1 MIRIFFAI
9 ALLISV
15 SGFAQKKE
23 LRKAQK
29 LFSEGK
35 VDESF
40 KMLEESDALFDTADD
55 KTLASYSLLLAKI
68 ARSKS
73 EFKKAYDF
81 LSPITNSP
89 SVKSDVAIELN
100 ELTTDIINSAIKDN
114 EKKEYSASAEKLF
127 LAYSISPET
136 NSDYLY
142 FAASGAVNAKDFD
155 LALEYYL
162 MLEKI
167 KYDGVS
173 TKYFVTEVE
182 SGNEIE
188 VQKSEYD
195 LYKKTKEYKDFREEK
210 TESKFPEIVKNIAL
224 IYAQKGDNEK
234 AFTAIKNARK
244 ENPNDI
250 NLILTEANIYIELDE
265 KEKFGQ
271 LMNEA
276 IAMDPNNGNLYYNLG
291 VVTRDLGDL
300 SLAREYYERAIELD
314 PKLENAYL
322 NLVALILE
330 GETAIV
336 EEMNNLGT
344 SRSENARYDVLKK
357 EREDLYR
364 ECIPILVNIINI
376 DKNKEAIR
384 TLMNIYGTLGDT
396 SGFKS
401 MKALLEE

>member
-1 MIRIFFAI
+1 MIRITFLI
-9 ALLISV
+9 ILLISAF
-15 SGFAQKKE
+15 GFSQKKE

-29 LFSEGK
+29 LFTEGK

-40 KMLEESDALFDTADD
+40 KMLEENDALFDNADD
-55 KTLASYSLLLAKI
+55 KTLSSYSLLLAKI
-68 ARSKS
+68 ARSNS
-73 EFKKAYDF
+73 EFQKAFEF
-81 LSPITNSP
+81 LSAIKDSP
-89 SVKSDVAIELN
+89 SIKSDVSLELN
-100 ELTTDIINSAIKDN
+100 QLTNDIINSAIKDN
-114 EKKEYSASAEKLF
+114 ENKEFVSSAKKLF

-136 NSDYLY
+136 NGDYLY
-142 FAASGAVNAKDFD
+142 YAASAGVNAKDYD

-167 KYDGVS
+167 KYQGVI
-173 TKYFVTEVE
+173 TKYYVTEVE
-182 SGNEIE
+182 SENEIE
-188 VQKSEYD
+188 VQRSEYD
-195 LYKKTKEYKDFREEK
+195 IYKKTKQYKDFREEQ

-234 AFTAIKNARK
+234 AFDAIKMARQ
-244 ENPNDI
+244 ENPSDI

-271 LMNEA
+271 LMSEA

-291 VVTRDLGDL
+291 VVTRDLGDI
-300 SLAREYYERAIELD
+300 SLAREYYEKAIELD
-314 PKLENAYL
+314 PTLENAYL
-322 NLVALILE
+322 NLVSLILE
-330 GETAIV
+330 GESLIV

-344 SRSENARYDVLKK
+344 SRAENARYDVLKK
-357 EREDLYR
+357 KREDLYR
-364 ECIPILVNIINI
+364 ECIPILVKIIDI

-396 SGFKS
+396 DGFKS

>member
-1 MIRIFFAI
+1 MIRITFLI
-9 ALLISV
+9 ILLISAF
-15 SGFAQKKE
+15 GFSQKKE

-29 LFSEGK
+29 LFTEGK

-40 KMLEESDALFDTADD
+40 KMLEENDALFDNADD
-55 KTLASYSLLLAKI
+55 KTLSSYSLLLAKI
-68 ARSKS
+68 ARSNS
-73 EFKKAYDF
+73 EFQKAFEF
-81 LSPITNSP
+81 LSAIKDSP
-89 SVKSDVAIELN
+89 SIKSDVSLELN
-100 ELTTDIINSAIKDN
+100 QLTNDIINSAIKDN
-114 EKKEYSASAEKLF
+114 ENKEFVSSAKKLF

-136 NSDYLY
+136 NGDYLY
-142 FAASGAVNAKDFD
+142 YAASAGVNAKDYD

-167 KYDGVS
+167 KYQGII
-173 TKYFVTEVE
+173 TKYYVTEVE
-182 SGNEIE
+182 SENEIE
-188 VQKSEYD
+188 VQRSEYD
-195 LYKKTKEYKDFREEK
+195 IYKKTKQYKDFREEQ

-234 AFTAIKNARK
+234 AFDAIKMARQ
-244 ENPNDI
+244 ENPSDI

-271 LMNEA
+271 LMSEA

-291 VVTRDLGDL
+291 VVTRDLGDI
-300 SLAREYYERAIELD
+300 SLAREYYEKAIELD
-314 PKLENAYL
+314 PTLENAYL
-322 NLVALILE
+322 NLVSLILE
-330 GETAIV
+330 GESLIV

-344 SRSENARYDVLKK
+344 SRAENARYDVLKK
-357 EREDLYR
+357 KREDLYR
-364 ECIPILVNIINI
+364 ECIPILVKIIDI

-396 SGFKS
+396 DGFKS

>member
-1 MIRIFFAI
+1 MTRIYFIIILF
-9 ALLISV
+9 ISTL
-15 SGFAQKKE
+15 SFAQKKE

-35 VDESF
+35 VDESL

-55 KTLASYSLLLAKI
+55 KTLQSYSLLLAKI
-68 ARSKS
+68 ARSNS
-73 EFKKAYDF
+73 EFQKAFDF
-81 LSPITNSP
+81 LSPIKNSP

-100 ELTTDIINSAIKDN
+100 ELTNDIINSAIKDN
-114 EKKEYSASAEKLF
+114 EKKEYSASAGKLF

-167 KYDGVS
+167 KYDGIS

-188 VQKSEYD
+188 VQRSEYD

-300 SLAREYYERAIELD
+300 NLAREYYERAIELD

-330 GETAIV
+330 GEAAIV

-396 SGFKS
+396 VGFKS

>member
-1 MIRIFFAI
+1 MIRITFLI
-9 ALLISV
+9 ILLISAF
-15 SGFAQKKE
+15 GFSQKKE

-35 VDESF
+35 VDESL
-40 KMLEESDALFDTADD
+40 KMLEENDALFDNADD
-55 KTLASYSLLLAKI
+55 KTLSSYSLLLAKI
-68 ARSKS
+68 ARSNS
-73 EFKKAYDF
+73 EFQKAFEF
-81 LSPITNSP
+81 LSAIKDSP
-89 SVKSDVAIELN
+89 SIKSDVSLELSQ
-100 ELTTDIINSAIKDN
+100 LTNDIINSAIKDN
-114 EKKEYSASAEKLF
+114 ENKEFVASAKKLF

-136 NSDYLY
+136 NGDYLY
-142 FAASGAVNAKDFD
+142 YAASAGVNAKDYD

-167 KYDGVS
+167 KYQGVI
-173 TKYFVTEVE
+173 TKYYVTEVE
-182 SGNEIE
+182 SENEIE
-188 VQKSEYD
+188 VQRSEYD
-195 LYKKTKEYKDFREEK
+195 IYKKTKQYKDFREEQ

-234 AFTAIKNARK
+234 AFDAIKMARQ
-244 ENPNDI
+244 ENPSDI

-271 LMNEA
+271 LMSEA

-291 VVTRDLGDL
+291 VVTRDLGDI
-300 SLAREYYERAIELD
+300 SLAREYYEKAIELD
-314 PKLENAYL
+314 PTLENAYL
-322 NLVALILE
+322 NLVSLILE
-330 GETAIV
+330 GESLIV

-344 SRSENARYDVLKK
+344 SRAENARYDVLKK
-357 EREDLYR
+357 KREDLYR
-364 ECIPILVNIINI
+364 ECIPILVKTIDI

-396 SGFKS
+396 NGFKS

>member
-1 MIRIFFAI
+1 MTRIYFI
-9 ALLISV
+9 IILLISTL
-15 SGFAQKKE
+15 SFAQKKE

-35 VDESF
+35 IDESL

-68 ARSKS
+68 ARSNS
-73 EFKKAYDF
+73 EFQKTFDF
-81 LSPITNSP
+81 LSAIKNSP

-100 ELTTDIINSAIKDN
+100 ELTNDIINSAIKDN

-142 FAASGAVNAKDFD
+142 FAASGAVNAKDLD

-167 KYDGVS
+167 KYQGIV
-173 TKYFVTEVE
+173 TKHYVTELE

-195 LYKKTKEYKDFREEK
+195 LYKKTKQYKDFREEK

-234 AFTAIKNARK
+234 AFSAIKNARQ

-265 KEKFGQ
+265 KEKFGK

-291 VVTRDLGDL
+291 VVTRDLGDVN
-300 SLAREYYERAIELD
+300 LAREYYERAIELD

-330 GETAIV
+330 GETTIV

-357 EREDLYR
+357 EREELYR

-396 SGFKS
+396 TGFKS

>member
-1 MIRIFFAI
+1 MIRITFLI
-9 ALLISV
+9 ILLISAF
-15 SGFAQKKE
+15 GFSQKKE

-29 LFSEGK
+29 LFTEGK

-40 KMLEESDALFDTADD
+40 KMLEENDALFDNADD
-55 KTLASYSLLLAKI
+55 KTLSSYSLLLAKI
-68 ARSKS
+68 ARSNS
-73 EFKKAYDF
+73 EFQKAFEF
-81 LSPITNSP
+81 LSAIKDSP
-89 SVKSDVAIELN
+89 SIKSDVSLELN
-100 ELTTDIINSAIKDN
+100 QLTNDIINSAIKDN
-114 EKKEYSASAEKLF
+114 ENKEFVASAKKLF

-136 NSDYLY
+136 NGDYLY
-142 FAASGAVNAKDFD
+142 YAASAGVNAKDYD

-167 KYDGVS
+167 KYKGIV
-173 TKYFVTEVE
+173 TKYYVTEVE
-182 SGNEIE
+182 SENEIE
-188 VQKSEYD
+188 VQRSEYD
-195 LYKKTKEYKDFREEK
+195 IYKKTKQYKDFREEK

-234 AFTAIKNARK
+234 AFDAIKMARQ
-244 ENPNDI
+244 ENPSDI

-271 LMNEA
+271 LMSEA

-291 VVTRDLGDL
+291 VVTRDLGDI
-300 SLAREYYERAIELD
+300 SLAREYYEKAIELD
-314 PKLENAYL
+314 PTLENAYL
-322 NLVALILE
+322 NLVSLILE
-330 GETAIV
+330 GESLIV

-344 SRSENARYDVLKK
+344 SRAENARYDVLKK
-357 EREDLYR
+357 KREDLYR
-364 ECIPILVNIINI
+364 ECIPILVKIIDI

-396 SGFKS
+396 DGFKS

>member
-1 MIRIFFAI
+1 MIRIFFAV

-40 KMLEESDALFDTADD
+40 KMLEDNDALFDAADD
-55 KTLASYSLLLAKI
+55 KTLANYSLLLAKI

-100 ELTTDIINSAIKDN
+100 GLTTDIINSAIKDN

-195 LYKKTKEYKDFREEK
+195 LYKKTKQYKDFREEK

-244 ENPNDI
+244 ENPSDV

-300 SLAREYYERAIELD
+300 NLAREYYERAIELD

-396 SGFKS
+396 TGFKS

>member
-1 MIRIFFAI
+1 MIRITFLI
-9 ALLISV
+9 ILLISAF
-15 SGFAQKKE
+15 GFSQKKE

-35 VDESF
+35 VDESL
-40 KMLEESDALFDTADD
+40 KMLEENDALFDNADD
-55 KTLASYSLLLAKI
+55 KTLSSYSLLLAKI
-68 ARSKS
+68 ARSNS
-73 EFKKAYDF
+73 EFQKAFEF
-81 LSPITNSP
+81 LSAIKDSP
-89 SVKSDVAIELN
+89 SIKSDVSLELN
-100 ELTTDIINSAIKDN
+100 QLTNDIINSAIKDN
-114 EKKEYSASAEKLF
+114 ENKEFVASAKKLF

-136 NSDYLY
+136 NGDYLY
-142 FAASGAVNAKDFD
+142 YAASAGVNAKDYD

-167 KYDGVS
+167 KYQGIV
-173 TKYFVTEVE
+173 TKYYVTEVE
-182 SGNEIE
+182 SENEIE
-188 VQKSEYD
+188 VQRSEYD
-195 LYKKTKEYKDFREEK
+195 IYKKTKQYKDFREEK

-234 AFTAIKNARK
+234 AFDAIKMARQ
-244 ENPNDI
+244 ENPSDI

-271 LMNEA
+271 LMSEA

-291 VVTRDLGDL
+291 VVTRDLGDI
-300 SLAREYYERAIELD
+300 SLAREYYEKAIELD
-314 PKLENAYL
+314 PTLENAYL
-322 NLVALILE
+322 NLVSLILE
-330 GETAIV
+330 GESLIV

-344 SRSENARYDVLKK
+344 SRAENARYDVLKK
-357 EREDLYR
+357 KREDLYR
-364 ECIPILVNIINI
+364 ECIPILLKIIDI

-396 SGFKS
+396 DGFKS

>member
-1 MIRIFFAI
+1 MIRITFLI
-9 ALLISV
+9 ILLISAF
-15 SGFAQKKE
+15 GFSQKKE

-29 LFSEGK
+29 LFTEGK

-40 KMLEESDALFDTADD
+40 KMLEENDALFDNADD
-55 KTLASYSLLLAKI
+55 KTLSSYSLLLAKI
-68 ARSKS
+68 ARSNS
-73 EFKKAYDF
+73 EFQKAFEF
-81 LSPITNSP
+81 LSAIKDSP
-89 SVKSDVAIELN
+89 SIKSDVSLELN
-100 ELTTDIINSAIKDN
+100 QLTNDIINSAIKDN
-114 EKKEYSASAEKLF
+114 ENKEFVASAKKLF

-136 NSDYLY
+136 NRDYLY
-142 FAASGAVNAKDFD
+142 YAASAGVNAKDYD

-167 KYDGVS
+167 KYKGIV
-173 TKYFVTEVE
+173 TKYYVTEVE
-182 SGNEIE
+182 SENEIE
-188 VQKSEYD
+188 VQRSEYD
-195 LYKKTKEYKDFREEK
+195 LYKKTKQYKNFREEQ

-234 AFTAIKNARK
+234 AFDAIKMARQ
-244 ENPNDI
+244 ENPSDI

-271 LMNEA
+271 LMSEA

-291 VVTRDLGDL
+291 VVTRDLGDI
-300 SLAREYYERAIELD
+300 SLAREYYEKAIELD
-314 PKLENAYL
+314 PTLENAYL
-322 NLVALILE
+322 NLVSLILE
-330 GETAIV
+330 GESLIV

-344 SRSENARYDVLKK
+344 SRAENARYDVLKK
-357 EREDLYR
+357 KREDLYR
-364 ECIPILVNIINI
+364 ECIPILVKIIDI

-396 SGFKS
+396 DGFKS

>member
-195 LYKKTKEYKDFREEK
+195 LYKKTKQYKDFREEK

-300 SLAREYYERAIELD
+300 SLAREYYEKAIELD

>member
-1 MIRIFFAI
+1 MIRITFLI
-9 ALLISV
+9 ILLISAF
-15 SGFAQKKE
+15 GFSQKKE

-29 LFSEGK
+29 LFTEGK
-35 VDESF
+35 VDESL
-40 KMLEESDALFDTADD
+40 KMLEDNDDLFDNADD
-55 KTLASYSLLLAKI
+55 KTLSSYSLLLAKI
-68 ARSKS
+68 ARSNS
-73 EFKKAYDF
+73 EFQKAFEF
-81 LSPITNSP
+81 LSAIKDSP
-89 SVKSDVAIELN
+89 SIKSDVSLELN
-100 ELTTDIINSAIKDN
+100 QLTNDIINSAIKDN
-114 EKKEYSASAEKLF
+114 ENKEFVASAKKLF

-142 FAASGAVNAKDFD
+142 YAASAGVNAKDYD

-167 KYDGVS
+167 KYQGIV
-173 TKYFVTEVE
+173 TKYYVTEVE
-182 SGNEIE
+182 SENEIE
-188 VQKSEYD
+188 VQRSEYD
-195 LYKKTKEYKDFREEK
+195 LYKKTKQYKNFREEQ

-234 AFTAIKNARK
+234 AFGAIKMARQ
-244 ENPNDI
+244 ENPSDI

-271 LMNEA
+271 LMSEA

-291 VVTRDLGDL
+291 VVTRDLGDI
-300 SLAREYYERAIELD
+300 SLAREYYEKAIELD
-314 PKLENAYL
+314 PTLENAYL
-322 NLVALILE
+322 NLVSLILE
-330 GETAIV
+330 GESLIV

-344 SRSENARYDVLKK
+344 SRAENARYDVLKK
-357 EREDLYR
+357 KREDLYR
-364 ECIPILVNIINI
+364 ECIPILVKIIDI

-396 SGFKS
+396 DGFKS

>member
-1 MIRIFFAI
+1 MIRITFLI
-9 ALLISV
+9 ILLISAF
-15 SGFAQKKE
+15 GFSQKKE

-29 LFSEGK
+29 LFTEGK

-40 KMLEESDALFDTADD
+40 KMLEENDALFDNADD
-55 KTLASYSLLLAKI
+55 KTLSSYSLLLAKI
-68 ARSKS
+68 ARSNS
-73 EFKKAYDF
+73 EFQKAFEF
-81 LSPITNSP
+81 LSAIKDSP
-89 SVKSDVAIELN
+89 SIKSDVSLELN
-100 ELTTDIINSAIKDN
+100 QLTNDIINSAIKDN
-114 EKKEYSASAEKLF
+114 ENKEFVASAKKLF

-136 NSDYLY
+136 NGDYLY
-142 FAASGAVNAKDFD
+142 YAASAGVNAKDYD

-167 KYDGVS
+167 KYQGIV
-173 TKYFVTEVE
+173 TKYYVTEVE
-182 SGNEIE
+182 SENEIE
-188 VQKSEYD
+188 VQRSEYD
-195 LYKKTKEYKDFREEK
+195 LYKKTKQYKNFREEQ

-234 AFTAIKNARK
+234 AFDAIKMARQ
-244 ENPNDI
+244 ENPSDI

-271 LMNEA
+271 LMSEA

-291 VVTRDLGDL
+291 VVTRDLGDI
-300 SLAREYYERAIELD
+300 SLAREYYEKAIELD
-314 PKLENAYL
+314 PTLENAYL
-322 NLVALILE
+322 NLVSLILE
-330 GETAIV
+330 GESLIV

-344 SRSENARYDVLKK
+344 SRAENARYDVLKK
-357 EREDLYR
+357 KREDLYR
-364 ECIPILVNIINI
+364 ECIPILLKIIDI

-396 SGFKS
+396 DGFKS

>member
-1 MIRIFFAI
+1 MTRIYFI
-9 ALLISV
+9 IILLISTL
-15 SGFAQKKE
+15 SFAQKKE

-35 VDESF
+35 IDESL

-68 ARSKS
+68 ARSNS
-73 EFKKAYDF
+73 EFQKTFDF
-81 LSPITNSP
+81 LFPIMNSP
-89 SVKSDVAIELN
+89 SVKDDVSIELSELTNDIIKSAIE
-100 ELTTDIINSAIKDN
+100 DS
-114 EKKEYSASAEKLF
+114 EKKEYSASTKKLF

-142 FAASGAVNAKDFD
+142 FASSGAVNAKDYD

-167 KYDGVS
+167 KYQGVV
-173 TKYFVTEVE
+173 TKYYVTELE

-188 VQKSEYD
+188 VQRSEYD
-195 LYKKTKEYKDFREEK
+195 LYKKTKQYKDFREEK

-234 AFTAIKNARK
+234 AFNAIKSARQ

-265 KEKFGQ
+265 KEKFGH

-291 VVTRDLGDL
+291 VVTKDLGDVN
-300 SLAREYYERAIELD
+300 LAREYYERAIELD

-322 NLVALILE
+322 NLVSLILE
-330 GETAIV
+330 GETTIV

-396 SGFKS
+396 TGFKS

>member
-1 MIRIFFAI
+1 MIRITFLI
-9 ALLISV
+9 ILLISAF
-15 SGFAQKKE
+15 GFSQKKE

-29 LFSEGK
+29 LFTEGK

-40 KMLEESDALFDTADD
+40 KMLEENDALFDNADD
-55 KTLASYSLLLAKI
+55 KTLSSYSLLLAKI
-68 ARSKS
+68 ARSNS
-73 EFKKAYDF
+73 EFQKAFEF
-81 LSPITNSP
+81 LSAIKDSP
-89 SVKSDVAIELN
+89 SIKSDVSLELN
-100 ELTTDIINSAIKDN
+100 QLTNDIINSAIKDN
-114 EKKEYSASAEKLF
+114 ENKEFVASAKKLF

-136 NSDYLY
+136 NGDYLY
-142 FAASGAVNAKDFD
+142 YAASAGVNAKDYD

-167 KYDGVS
+167 KYQGIV
-173 TKYFVTEVE
+173 TKYYVTEVE
-182 SGNEIE
+182 SENEIE
-188 VQKSEYD
+188 VQRSEYD
-195 LYKKTKEYKDFREEK
+195 LYKKTKQYKNFREEQ

-234 AFTAIKNARK
+234 AFDAIKMARQ
-244 ENPNDI
+244 ENPSDI

-271 LMNEA
+271 LMSEA

-291 VVTRDLGDL
+291 VVTRDLGDI
-300 SLAREYYERAIELD
+300 SLAREYYEKAIELD
-314 PKLENAYL
+314 PTLENAYL
-322 NLVALILE
+322 NLVSLILE
-330 GETAIV
+330 GESLIV

-344 SRSENARYDVLKK
+344 SRAENARYDVLKK
-357 EREDLYR
+357 KREDLYR
-364 ECIPILVNIINI
+364 ECIPILVKIIDI

-396 SGFKS
+396 NGFKS

>member
-1 MIRIFFAI
+1 MIRITFLI
-9 ALLISV
+9 ILLISAF
-15 SGFAQKKE
+15 GFSQKKE

-29 LFSEGK
+29 LFTEGK

-40 KMLEESDALFDTADD
+40 KMLEENDALFDNADD
-55 KTLASYSLLLAKI
+55 KTLSSYSLLLAKI
-68 ARSKS
+68 ARSNS
-73 EFKKAYDF
+73 EFQKAFEF
-81 LSPITNSP
+81 LSAIKDSP
-89 SVKSDVAIELN
+89 SIKSDVSLELN
-100 ELTTDIINSAIKDN
+100 QLTNDIINSAIKDN
-114 EKKEYSASAEKLF
+114 ENKEFVASAKKLF

-136 NSDYLY
+136 NGDYLY
-142 FAASGAVNAKDFD
+142 YAASAGVNAKDYD

-167 KYDGVS
+167 KYQGII
-173 TKYFVTEVE
+173 TKYYVTEVE
-182 SGNEIE
+182 SENEIE
-188 VQKSEYD
+188 VQRSEYD
-195 LYKKTKEYKDFREEK
+195 LYKKTKQYKNFREEQ

-234 AFTAIKNARK
+234 AFDAIKMARQ
-244 ENPNDI
+244 ENPSDI

-271 LMNEA
+271 LMSEA

-291 VVTRDLGDL
+291 VVTRDLGDI
-300 SLAREYYERAIELD
+300 SLAREYYEKAIELD
-314 PKLENAYL
+314 PTLENAYL
-322 NLVALILE
+322 NLVSLILE
-330 GETAIV
+330 GESLIV

-344 SRSENARYDVLKK
+344 SRAENARYDVLKK
-357 EREDLYR
+357 KREDLYR
-364 ECIPILVNIINI
+364 ECIPILVKIIDI

-396 SGFKS
+396 DGFKS

>member
-1 MIRIFFAI
+1 MTRIYFI
-9 ALLISV
+9 IILLISTI
-15 SGFAQKKE
+15 SFAQKKE

-35 VDESF
+35 VDESL

-55 KTLASYSLLLAKI
+55 KTLQSYSLLLAKI
-68 ARSKS
+68 ARSNS
-73 EFKKAYDF
+73 EFQKAFDF
-81 LSPITNSP
+81 LSPIKNSP

-100 ELTTDIINSAIKDN
+100 ELTNDIINSAIKDN
-114 EKKEYSASAEKLF
+114 EKKEYSASAGKLF

-167 KYDGVS
+167 KYDGIS

-188 VQKSEYD
+188 VQRSEYD

-300 SLAREYYERAIELD
+300 NLAREYYERAIELD

-330 GETAIV
+330 GEAAIV

-344 SRSENARYDVLKK
+344 SRSENARYNVLKK

-396 SGFKS
+396 AGFKS

>member
-1 MIRIFFAI
+1 MIRITFLI
-9 ALLISV
+9 ILLISAF
-15 SGFAQKKE
+15 GFSQKKE

-29 LFSEGK
+29 LFTEGK

-40 KMLEESDALFDTADD
+40 KMLEENDALFDNADD
-55 KTLASYSLLLAKI
+55 KTLSSYSLLLAKI
-68 ARSKS
+68 ARSNS
-73 EFKKAYDF
+73 EFQKAFEF
-81 LSPITNSP
+81 LSAIKDSP
-89 SVKSDVAIELN
+89 SIKSDVSLELN
-100 ELTTDIINSAIKDN
+100 QLTNDIINSAIKDN
-114 EKKEYSASAEKLF
+114 ENKEFVSSAKKLF

-136 NSDYLY
+136 NGDYLY
-142 FAASGAVNAKDFD
+142 YAASAGVNAKDYD

-167 KYDGVS
+167 NYQGII
-173 TKYFVTEVE
+173 TKYYVTEVE
-182 SGNEIE
+182 SENEIE
-188 VQKSEYD
+188 VQRSEYD
-195 LYKKTKEYKDFREEK
+195 LYKKTKQYKNFREEQ

-234 AFTAIKNARK
+234 AFNAIKMARQ
-244 ENPNDI
+244 ENPSDI

-271 LMNEA
+271 LMSEA

-291 VVTRDLGDL
+291 VVTRDLGDI
-300 SLAREYYERAIELD
+300 SLAREYYEKAIELD
-314 PKLENAYL
+314 PTLENAYL
-322 NLVALILE
+322 NLVSLILE
-330 GETAIV
+330 GESLIV

-344 SRSENARYDVLKK
+344 SRAENARYDVLKK
-357 EREDLYR
+357 KREDLYR
-364 ECIPILVNIINI
+364 ECIPILVKIIDI

-396 SGFKS
+396 DGFKS

>member
-1 MIRIFFAI
+1 MTRIYFI
-9 ALLISV
+9 IILLISTL
-15 SGFAQKKE
+15 SFAQKKE

-35 VDESF
+35 IDESL

-68 ARSKS
+68 ARSNS
-73 EFKKAYDF
+73 EFQKTFDF
-81 LSPITNSP
+81 LSAIRNSP
-89 SVKSDVAIELN
+89 SVKSDVAVELS
-100 ELTTDIINSAIKDN
+100 ELTNDIINSAIKDN
-114 EKKEYSASAEKLF
+114 EKKDYSASTKKLF

-142 FAASGAVNAKDFD
+142 FAASGAVNAKDLD

-167 KYDGVS
+167 NYQGVV
-173 TKYFVTEVE
+173 TKYYVTELE

-195 LYKKTKEYKDFREEK
+195 LYKKTKQYKDFREEK

-234 AFTAIKNARK
+234 AFSAIKNARQ

-265 KEKFGQ
+265 KEKFGK

-291 VVTRDLGDL
+291 VVTRDLGDVN
-300 SLAREYYERAIELD
+300 LAREYYEKAIELD

-330 GETAIV
+330 GETTIV

-396 SGFKS
+396 TGFKS

>member
-1 MIRIFFAI
+1 MMRIFFAV

-40 KMLEESDALFDTADD
+40 KMLEDNDALFDAADD

-89 SVKSDVAIELN
+89 SVKTDVSNELN
-100 ELTTDIINSAIKDN
+100 QLTNDLINSAIKDN
-114 EKKEYSASAEKLF
+114 EIKEFSASAKKLF

-142 FAASGAVNAKDFD
+142 YAASGAVNAKDYD

-167 KYDGVS
+167 KYDGVT

-182 SGNEIE
+182 SENEIE
-188 VQKSEYD
+188 VAKSEYD
-195 LYKKTKEYKDFREEK
+195 LYKKTKQYKDFREEQ

-224 IYAQKGDNEK
+224 IFAQKGDNEK
-234 AFTAIKNARK
+234 AFAAIKKARE

-271 LMNEA
+271 LMSEA
-276 IAMDPNNGNLYYNLG
+276 ISMDPNNGNLYYNLG
-291 VVTRDLGDL
+291 VVTRDLGNL
-300 SLAREYYERAIELD
+300 SLAREYYEKAIELD
-314 PKLENAYL
+314 PNLENAYL
-322 NLVALILE
+322 NLVSLILE
-330 GETAIV
+330 GESAIV
-336 EEMNNLGT
+336 EEMNSLGT
-344 SRSENARYDVLKK
+344 SNAENRRYDLLKQK
-357 EREDLYR
+357 REDLYR
-364 ECIPILVNIINI
+364 ECIPILLKIIEI
-376 DKNKEAIR
+376 DKNKEAVK
-384 TLMNIYGTLGDT
+384 TLMNIYGTIGDT
-396 SGFKS
+396 AGFKS
-401 MKALLEE
+401 MKAILEE

>member
-1 MIRIFFAI
+1 MIRITFLI
-9 ALLISV
+9 ILLISAF
-15 SGFAQKKE
+15 GFSQKKE

-29 LFSEGK
+29 LFTEGK

-40 KMLEESDALFDTADD
+40 KMLEENDALFDNADD
-55 KTLASYSLLLAKI
+55 KTLSSYSLLLAKI
-68 ARSKS
+68 ARSNS
-73 EFKKAYDF
+73 EFQKAFEF
-81 LSPITNSP
+81 LSAIKDSP
-89 SVKSDVAIELN
+89 SIKSDVSLELN
-100 ELTTDIINSAIKDN
+100 QLTNDIINSAIKDN
-114 EKKEYSASAEKLF
+114 ENKEFVASAKKLF

-136 NSDYLY
+136 NGDYLY
-142 FAASGAVNAKDFD
+142 FAASAGVNAKDYD

-167 KYDGVS
+167 KYQGIV
-173 TKYFVTEVE
+173 TKYYVTEVE
-182 SGNEIE
+182 SENEIE
-188 VQKSEYD
+188 VQRSEYD
-195 LYKKTKEYKDFREEK
+195 IYKKTKQYKDFREEK

-234 AFTAIKNARK
+234 AFDAIKMARQ
-244 ENPNDI
+244 ENPSDI

-271 LMNEA
+271 LMSEA

-291 VVTRDLGDL
+291 VVTRDLGDI
-300 SLAREYYERAIELD
+300 SLAREYYEKAIELD
-314 PKLENAYL
+314 PTLENAYL
-322 NLVALILE
+322 NLVSLILE
-330 GETAIV
+330 GESLIV

-344 SRSENARYDVLKK
+344 SRAENARYDVLKK
-357 EREDLYR
+357 KREDLYR
-364 ECIPILVNIINI
+364 ECIPILVKIIDI

-396 SGFKS
+396 DGFKS

>member
-40 KMLEESDALFDTADD
+40 KMLEDNDALFDAADD

-195 LYKKTKEYKDFREEK
+195 LYKKTKQYKDFREEK

-300 SLAREYYERAIELD
+300 SLAREYYEKAIELD

>member
-1 MIRIFFAI
+1 MIRITFLI
-9 ALLISV
+9 ILLISAF
-15 SGFAQKKE
+15 GFSQKKE

-29 LFSEGK
+29 LFTEGK

-40 KMLEESDALFDTADD
+40 KMLEENDALFDNADD
-55 KTLASYSLLLAKI
+55 KTLSSYSLLLAKI
-68 ARSKS
+68 ARSNS
-73 EFKKAYDF
+73 EFQKAFEF
-81 LSPITNSP
+81 LSAIKDSP
-89 SVKSDVAIELN
+89 SIKSDVSLELN
-100 ELTTDIINSAIKDN
+100 QLTNDIINSAIKDN
-114 EKKEYSASAEKLF
+114 ENKEFVSSAKKLF

-136 NSDYLY
+136 NGDYLY
-142 FAASGAVNAKDFD
+142 YAASAGVNAKDYD

-167 KYDGVS
+167 KYQGIV
-173 TKYFVTEVE
+173 TKYYVTEVE
-182 SGNEIE
+182 SENEIE
-188 VQKSEYD
+188 VQRSEYD
-195 LYKKTKEYKDFREEK
+195 LYKKTKQYKNFREEQ

-234 AFTAIKNARK
+234 AFGAIKMARQ
-244 ENPNDI
+244 ENPSDI

-271 LMNEA
+271 LMSEA

-291 VVTRDLGDL
+291 VVTRDLGDI
-300 SLAREYYERAIELD
+300 SLAREYYEKAIELD
-314 PKLENAYL
+314 PTLENAYL
-322 NLVALILE
+322 NLVSLILE
-330 GETAIV
+330 GESLIV

-344 SRSENARYDVLKK
+344 SRAENARYDVLKK
-357 EREDLYR
+357 KREDLYR
-364 ECIPILVNIINI
+364 ECIPILVKIIDI

-396 SGFKS
+396 DGFKS